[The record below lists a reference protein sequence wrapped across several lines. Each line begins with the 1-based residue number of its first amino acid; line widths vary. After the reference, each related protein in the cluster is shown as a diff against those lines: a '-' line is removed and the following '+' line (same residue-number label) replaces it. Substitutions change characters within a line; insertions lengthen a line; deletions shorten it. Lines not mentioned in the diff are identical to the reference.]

1 MQIASIKK
9 GVKIIGLVFLL
20 VMALLSA
27 IFLGQGVKSYLAKAS
42 TCPAQKISAEKVSAN
57 SAVISWET
65 TEVTQG
71 RVEYGTNATSLAF
84 SAPEAAS
91 GKTHNVPLTL
101 LTPNTVYY
109 YLVTIGKTKCD
120 SSGQVCDTTCVP
132 WSFTT
137 AAITPQK
144 EIVAPLPT
152 STPRPATPSA
162 TLKPTG
168 KAVSPTSTLDSFCLK
183 VKLNIGKS
191 SKDATSWALLKQYD
205 IDGNGIINGLD
216 VIKCQK
222 TRK

>member
-20 VMALLSA
+20 VVALLSA
-27 IFLGQGVKSYLAKAS
+27 IFLGQGVKTYLAKAS

-84 SAPEAAS
+84 SAPEATS

-109 YLVTIGKTKCD
+109 YLVTVGKSKCD
-120 SSGQVCDTTCVP
+120 SSGQVCDNTCVP

-137 AAITPQK
+137 TVVTPQK

-152 STPRPATPSA
+152 ATPRQATPSGQ
-162 TLKPTG
+162 LKPTG
-168 KAVSPTSTLDSFCLK
+168 RAVSPTSTLDSFCSK
-183 VKLNIGKS
+183 VKLAIGKNS
-191 SKDATSWALLKQYD
+191 RDAAQWELIKQYD

-216 VIKCQK
+216 IIKCQK
-222 TRK
+222 ARE